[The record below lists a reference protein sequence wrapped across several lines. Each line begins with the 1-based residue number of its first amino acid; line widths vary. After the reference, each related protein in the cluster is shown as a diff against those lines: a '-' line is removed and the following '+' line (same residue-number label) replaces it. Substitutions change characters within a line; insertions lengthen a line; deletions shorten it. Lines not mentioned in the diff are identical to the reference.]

1 MSIKSVLKKFRNLGF
16 IYFIY
21 LGFGFAKDGNNK
33 LLLNEVLP
41 LLEEYCYDCHAD
53 GAQKG
58 NFAIEELISLG
69 EFEEHYQKWDRVWKN
84 VYNRNMPP
92 ANVLQP
98 QDHEI
103 SKILTWIEKESFQ
116 YDPGQID
123 PGHVVLRRLNR
134 TEYENSIKDL
144 FQVKIDAKK
153 YFPADDTGYGFDTI
167 GDVLTLSP
175 LLMEKYMSMAEIVME
190 KAFGPI
196 DDLGM
201 RHFFSANHLKGG
213 RAHSGMRVLASRGV
227 WFFLSLHR
235 KKESIR

>member
-1 MSIKSVLKKFRNLGF
+1 
-16 IYFIY
+16 
-21 LGFGFAKDGNNK
+21 
-33 LLLNEVLP
+33 
-41 LLEEYCYDCHAD
+41 
-53 GAQKG
+53 
-58 NFAIEELISLG
+58 
-69 EFEEHYQKWDRVWKN
+69 
-84 VYNRNMPP
+84 MPP

-134 TEYENSIKDL
+134 TEYENTIKDL

-190 KAFGPI
+190 K
-196 DDLGM
+196 
-201 RHFFSANHLKGG
+201 
-213 RAHSGMRVLASRGV
+213 
-227 WFFLSLHR
+227 
-235 KKESIR
+235 SIWLDR